1 MTALYENRWDCI
13 KPFESKGVRC
23 DSPLDRVFALEAE
36 MFARHVSMVLKPNC
50 TAQFTRT
57 IKNRVIPLLRK
68 QKAFKDGITFV
79 VPDGT
84 EAIGITLWDHKE
96 NAAAYYRTTYPQVL
110 ELLARVVEGTTE
122 VKTLE
127 VSNSTYHKIAAGA
140 AAAL

>member
-1 MTALYENRWDCI
+1 
-13 KPFESKGVRC
+13 
-23 DSPLDRVFALEAE
+23 

-57 IKNRVIPLLRK
+57 TKNAIISLLRK
-68 QKAFKDGITFV
+68 QKGFKDEITFV

-96 NAAAYYRTTYPQVL
+96 NAAGYYCTAYPQVL

-122 VKTLE
+122 VKTLD
-127 VSNSTYHKIAAGA
+127 VSNSTYHKIAARA
-140 AAAL
+140 ATAS

>member
-1 MTALYENRWDCI
+1 
-13 KPFESKGVRC
+13 
-23 DSPLDRVFALEAE
+23 

-50 TAQFTRT
+50 TAQFART
-57 IKNRVIPLLRK
+57 IKNEIIPLLRK
-68 QKAFKDGITFV
+68 QKGFKDEITFV

-96 NAAAYYRTTYPQVL
+96 SAAASYRTIYPQVL

-127 VSNSTYHKIAAGA
+127 IANSTYHKIAARA
-140 AAAL
+140 ATAS

>member
-1 MTALYENRWDCI
+1 
-13 KPFESKGVRC
+13 
-23 DSPLDRVFALEAE
+23 
-36 MFARHVSMVLKPNC
+36 MFARQVPMVLKANC

-57 IKNRVIPLLRK
+57 TKNEFIPLLRK
-68 QKAFKDGITFV
+68 QKGFKDEITFV

-96 NAAAYYRTTYPQVL
+96 NAAAYYRTTYPQVP

-127 VSNSTYHKIAAGA
+127 VSNSTHHKIAARA
-140 AAAL
+140 AAAF

>member
-1 MTALYENRWDCI
+1 
-13 KPFESKGVRC
+13 
-23 DSPLDRVFALEAE
+23 
-36 MFARHVSMVLKPNC
+36 MFARHVSVGLKADC

-57 IKNRVIPLLRK
+57 IKNEVIPLLRK
-68 QKAFKDGITFV
+68 QKGFKDETTFV

-96 NAAAYYRTTYPQVL
+96 NAAAYYRTTYLQVL

-127 VSNSTYHKIAAGA
+127 VSNSTHHKIAARA
-140 AAAL
+140 AAAF